1 VKEFL
6 VDELSSAESHAQKVY
21 ITDVVVFVVCYIHLL
36 HVEVLLFISSHEGTC
51 PGRNY
56 LSCMAIMSE
65 TSFVEA
71 VLGQK
76 TNDPVS
82 DFSP

>member
-1 VKEFL
+1 

-21 ITDVVVFVVCYIHLL
+21 ITDVVVFVVCYMHPLD
-36 HVEVLLFISSHEGTC
+36 VEVLLFISGHEDTC

-56 LSCMAIMSE
+56 LSRMTIMSE
-65 TSFVEA
+65 TSLVEA

-76 TNDPVS
+76 TSDPVS

>member
-1 VKEFL
+1 M
-6 VDELSSAESHAQKVY
+6 DELSSAESHAQKVY
-21 ITDVVVFVVCYIHLL
+21 ITDVVVFVVCYMHLL
-36 HVEVLLFISSHEGTC
+36 YVEVLLFISGHEDTC

-56 LSCMAIMSE
+56 LSRMTIMSE
-65 TSFVEA
+65 TSLVEA

-76 TNDPVS
+76 TSDPVS